1 MDKDQRSIQLL
12 SIGKQHRF
20 DYLQHLADD
29 YMPSAVAM
37 TSVPALIA
45 ATQQLV
51 SQSMASVAQIEQQR
65 MMGHQQAMASMQ
77 HGTPQ
82 PNLDGD
88 IGDDDDE
95 NVYIYE
101 DRVHFQ
107 TRFMPEDV
115 SWSGMDSKEQILNLQ
130 NATAGS
136 YSRSGSG
143 RRERRCR
150 GPISLKQRNRLIR
163 NQQSRKNRKRQY
175 HRW

>member
-1 MDKDQRSIQLL
+1 MDKDQRLIQLL

-51 SQSMASVAQIEQQR
+51 SQSMASVPQIEQQR
-65 MMGHQQAMASMQ
+65 MMGHQ
-77 HGTPQ
+77 H
-82 PNLDGD
+82 

-95 NVYIYE
+95 NGYIYE